1 VIGVYLNLNFKKTFL
16 PCCNKEG
23 RYMSCR
29 LKSKL
34 IFIVG
39 GILLSGCVFAQQD
52 AQQTEEVQA
61 LPLPQWVVDMKSQ
74 IPANVQLLEFEKIND
89 YKSMMKFRVEG
100 QRKMI
105 FFMDQLR
112 RLTGK
117 NVALIKFED
126 QIATF
131 IIN

>member
-1 VIGVYLNLNFKKTFL
+1 
-16 PCCNKEG
+16 
-23 RYMSCR
+23 MSRR

-52 AQQTEEVQA
+52 SQQTEEVQA

-74 IPANVQLLEFEKIND
+74 IPADVQLLEFEKIND
-89 YKSMMKFRVEG
+89 YKSMVKFQVEG